1 VKRKIDRMPVT
12 DHLMPV
18 ILGAQGT
25 GKSTLIRQMLKP
37 INELWVPSDFKQIT
51 DDRNTMLWKNYA
63 IFLDEMGWASKSDMD
78 TVKNIITADTLNRR
92 IMQTTKYNVVAQN
105 ATFIGAANANELAD
119 LIRDVSGT
127 RRFVSL
133 NMKTQADWQ
142 LINAIDWQEV
152 WQSVDHA
159 ACDPMAGFRGVLGAV
174 QEADRTKTPVE
185 SWLDSLNPKTSL
197 TGFKP
202 STLIGFGR
210 EMKRR
215 CADETGRFI
224 RSEKDN
230 MAVFQWRDSKLTKI
244 APNLR
249 LVTGTDD

>member
-1 VKRKIDRMPVT
+1 
-12 DHLMPV
+12 
-18 ILGAQGT
+18 
-25 GKSTLIRQMLKP
+25 
-37 INELWVPSDFKQIT
+37 
-51 DDRNTMLWKNYA
+51 
-63 IFLDEMGWASKSDMD
+63 
-78 TVKNIITADTLNRR
+78 
-92 IMQTTKYNVVAQN
+92 VAQN

-197 TGFKP
+197 TGAMQVYERKFTSSELYLDFSEYEQTYFRAFKP